1 MDCVADTHALIWYL
15 YAMPELSSD
24 AKNFMDNV
32 AASGGNIF
40 IPTISFVEII
50 YLAEKGKLGAN
61 VLPRINAAIQTAN
74 SVLKSI
80 ELTHQITTSL
90 AWIPRSIVPDMP
102 DRIIAATA
110 LHLNIPLVTK
120 DHKIQALQ
128 NLITIW

>member
-1 MDCVADTHALIWYL
+1 MDCVTDTHALIWYL
-15 YAMPELSSD
+15 FAMPELSSD

>member
-90 AWIPRSIVPDMP
+90 ARIPRSIVPDMP